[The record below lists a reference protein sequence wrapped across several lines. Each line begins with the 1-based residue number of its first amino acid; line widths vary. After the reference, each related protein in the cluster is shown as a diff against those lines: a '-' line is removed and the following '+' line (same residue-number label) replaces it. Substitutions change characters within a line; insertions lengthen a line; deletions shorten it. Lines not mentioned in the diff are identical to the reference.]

1 MFWNTETKLHTC
13 LYNKPFITLKIHS
26 ISPAY
31 QGRNNVYIFQRPDAT
46 ESPPTTWS
54 HLEHSSMRIHFVK
67 YGTKKT
73 RWKAVQLITVSRSME
88 HNIYLDEQL
97 LRLQICFHVL
107 LDSQTLTTCKY
118 STNELHLQRKW
129 IFVPHSYQLTGL
141 KAGGW
146 GQEQCTLSLPQNG
159 PWGSVGSVLKTS
171 EESWIRS
178 HHDLSNY
185 SNYLKLNQNPIV
197 PTNTLASNSKRN
209 SRMEKIKKK
218 NVTIR
223 FEGNQCSKLGKNQI
237 QKAP

>member
-13 LYNKPFITLKIHS
+13 LYNKPFITLKIYS
-26 ISPAY
+26 ISPTY

-46 ESPPTTWS
+46 ESPPTTWP
-54 HLEHSSMRIHFVK
+54 HLEHSSMRIHFAN

-88 HNIYLDEQL
+88 HSIYLDEQL

-107 LDSQTLTTCKY
+107 LNSQTLTTCKY
-118 STNELHLQRKW
+118 STNELYLQSKW

-141 KAGGW
+141 KTGGW
-146 GQEQCTLSLPQNG
+146 GQEQCTHSLPQNG
-159 PWGSVGSVLKTS
+159 PWGSVGSVLRTS

-197 PTNTLASNSKRN
+197 PTNTLASKRN
-209 SRMEKIKKK
+209 SRTEISRKKCDNRIWRK
-218 NVTIR
+218 SV
-223 FEGNQCSKLGKNQI
+223 F
-237 QKAP
+237 